1 MPYRHRVR
9 IRYGDCDMQKVVF
22 NAHYLAYIDDA
33 TDTWVRSVLGD
44 FEAGGFDFM
53 VKKVTL
59 EWHSSARFGEVL
71 DLDLAVTRWG
81 NASYDIGVVARVGA
95 RPVLDA
101 TLIYVSLIPGEL
113 RPQPVP
119 AHVRAALGGPGEP

>member
-1 MPYRHRVR
+1 VPYRHRVR
-9 IRYGDCDMQKVVF
+9 IRYGECDMQKVVF
-22 NAHYLAYIDDA
+22 NANYLAYLDDA
-33 TDTWVRSVLGD
+33 TDTWVRSLLGD
-44 FEAGGFDFM
+44 FEAEGFEFM
-53 VKKVTL
+53 IKKVTV

-81 NASYDIGVVARVGA
+81 NASYDIGVVGRVGE

-101 TLIYVSLIPGEL
+101 TLVYVSLIPGDL

-119 AHVRAALGGPGEP
+119 PHVRAALGGPGEP